1 MVLIISF
8 SFEVNEI
15 NLQVEDFMEKNIKS
29 DKSNSFYDDKTIP
42 ELGAQPRKSDARVR
56 KYTKDIGGYSDE
68 DDGKSGHSHRT
79 EPNKN
84 LVRAQL
90 RRIERLY

>member
-1 MVLIISF
+1 
-8 SFEVNEI
+8 
-15 NLQVEDFMEKNIKS
+15 VEEFMQKNIKS
-29 DKSNSFYDDKTIP
+29 DKSNSFNDDTAIP
-42 ELGAQPRKSDARVR
+42 ELGAQPRRSDARVR
-56 KYTKDIGGYSDE
+56 KYTKDIEVYSDE
-68 DDGKSGHSHRT
+68 DDKKPGHSHRA